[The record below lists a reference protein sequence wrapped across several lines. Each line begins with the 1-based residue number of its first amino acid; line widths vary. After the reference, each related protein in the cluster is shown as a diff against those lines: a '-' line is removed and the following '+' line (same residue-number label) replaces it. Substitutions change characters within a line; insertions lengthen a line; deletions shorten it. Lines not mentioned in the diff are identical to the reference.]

1 MTKPPPERMNC
12 NECNIINKN
21 PSDTIFFFFISD
33 GREFRVSF
41 KIFAVFVFGG
51 LKKRR
56 YVIPFFS
63 LCWDH
68 IQSFRMNTERN
79 TFDIAFGR

>member
-1 MTKPPPERMNC
+1 MNC

-21 PSDTIFFFFISD
+21 PSDTIFLQIISD

-51 LKKRR
+51 LKKDGMS
-56 YVIPFFS
+56 YHFFLFVGIIS
-63 LCWDH
+63 NR
-68 IQSFRMNTERN
+68 FV
-79 TFDIAFGR
+79 